1 MFLTRLGSG
10 ILLVVLALVFIIAG
24 GPVLA
29 AVLCLISLT
38 AYRELGKAVGFI
50 SAGDEPSSRAC
61 TDIWRLPRESL
72 TADGKTKR
80 ALEYIGMTLT
90 VVYYVWVYVLLSDP
104 WRYDPASSGAL
115 IPMYMMV
122 YRYQA
127 LAIGIVS
134 AFIVY
139 LFIYVFRFP
148 AYHGREVMA
157 ACFSYLYGPVMLSFL
172 YLIREGF
179 MEGKYLIWLVFLCSW
194 GSDTCAY
201 AVGMLIGKHKMTPKL
216 SPKKS
221 VEGAIGGIVG
231 AALLF
236 ALYVYL
242 VEHYFGV
249 AQFGISTVGAMV
261 LGGIG
266 ALVSMVGDLAASA
279 IKRDYGIKDYGKLI
293 PGHGGIMDRFDS
305 VIIAAPLIF
314 LGLSLMRNGL

>member
-10 ILLVVLALVFIIAG
+10 ILLVALALVFIITG

-50 SAGDEPSSRAC
+50 TED
-61 TDIWRLPRESL
+61 
-72 TADGKTKR
+72 KTKR
-80 ALEYIGMTLT
+80 ALEYTGMILT
-90 VVYYVWVYVLLSDP
+90 VIYYVWIYVLLLDP
-104 WRYDPASSGAL
+104 WRYDPTSSGL
-115 IPMYMMV
+115 MIPMYMMF

-127 LAIGIVS
+127 LAVGIVF

-148 AYHGREVMA
+148 NYHGREVMA
-157 ACFSYLYGPVMLSFL
+157 ACFSFLYGPVMLSTL

-179 MEGKYLIWLVFLCSW
+179 VAGKYLIWLVFLCSW

-201 AVGMLIGKHKMTPKL
+201 AVGVLIGKHKMTPKL

-231 AALLF
+231 AMLLSV
-236 ALYVYL
+236 LYTYL
-242 VEHYFGV
+242 IGRYSVS
-249 AQFGISTVGAMV
+249 AQYSGWGINMAGAAV
-261 LGGIG
+261 LGAVG

-279 IKRDYGIKDYGKLI
+279 VKRDYGIKDYGKLI

-305 VIIAAPLIF
+305 VIVTAPLIF
-314 LGLSLMRNGL
+314 IGLSLMINGL